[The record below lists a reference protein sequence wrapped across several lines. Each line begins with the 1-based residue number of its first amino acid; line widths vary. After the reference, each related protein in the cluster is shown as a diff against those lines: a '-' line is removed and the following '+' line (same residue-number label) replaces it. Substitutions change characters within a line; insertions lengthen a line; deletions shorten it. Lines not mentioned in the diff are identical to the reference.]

1 MRNWAIVSIVGNFV
15 LEAGLEKLDCQFSA
29 SLASFLPLRRSWSPV
44 DRNPIRYYPAVSY
57 WQDELG
63 EIRQEC
69 DEDVWSSCPY
79 N

>member
-1 MRNWAIVSIVGNFV
+1 MRNWAIVSIVDNFV
-15 LEAGLEKLDCQFSA
+15 LEAGFREIGLPIL
-29 SLASFLPLRRSWSPV
+29 SFICFISTLRRSWSPV
-44 DRNPIRYYPAVSY
+44 DRKPIRYYPAVSY

-69 DEDVWSSCPY
+69 DEDVWSSWPY